1 MPPISTHLLVVD
13 NAHIYRT
20 PDGKYYAPSLYDN
33 TFFNRYLAIFDK
45 VRFIAKTKL
54 VDRIDTGRFIQIDAP
69 GLEIHELPW
78 TQGLSA
84 LARRLPAVLARYRSA
99 SAGTD
104 CAIYRVSQLESYI
117 AYLFRDRRQP
127 FYLEVV
133 NDPETF
139 VHMPTMLRWVNQF
152 MLRVMLKHADGAAF
166 VTERV
171 LQEKYLPPARLSDAR
186 FERSHYSSIELKPDW
201 MGPPRRF
208 LSSLQTVH
216 LAHVSNSID
225 NDIKGHQTAIK
236 VVHLLKTY
244 GVPVTLT
251 FIGDGSF
258 VDALKAMCQDF
269 NVTEQ
274 VRFVG
279 RIHDR
284 AELLRQLR
292 ETDLFL
298 YPTRLEGLPRAVIE
312 AMAVGLPTL
321 STPIAGI
328 PELLD
333 AAYMFDPDDADGF
346 ASAIV
351 RLRERPNELSA
362 MSQHNVETASKFSK
376 EILDERRSRFY
387 RSLRNRAESS
397 ERRRPQ

>member
-1 MPPISTHLLVVD
+1 MSQIPTQLLVVD

-33 TFFNRYLAIFDK
+33 TFFNRYLAVFDK
-45 VRFIAKTKL
+45 VRFVAKTKP
-54 VDRIDTGRFIQIDAP
+54 VETIDPRRFIHIDAP

-78 TQGLSA
+78 TQGLFA
-84 LARRLPAVLARYRSA
+84 LLRKLPSVLARYRSA
-99 SAGTD
+99 SAQTD

-117 AYLFRDRRQP
+117 AFLFRDRQQP

-139 VHMPTMLRWVNQF
+139 VHMPLMFRRANQF
-152 MLRVMLKHADGAAF
+152 MLRTMLKHANGAAF

-171 LQEKYLPPARLSDAR
+171 LQEKYLPESQQRDPA
-186 FERSHYSSIELKPDW
+186 FERSHYSSIELKSDW
-201 MGPPRRF
+201 MSPPREF
-208 LSSLQTVH
+208 LAPLAAVR

-236 VVHLLKTY
+236 VVRRLKDQ
-244 GVPVTLT
+244 GLT
-251 FIGDGSF
+251 ASLTCIGEGTF
-258 VDALKAMCQDF
+258 VDDLKALCKKLGVDG
-269 NVTEQ
+269 Q
-274 VRFVG
+274 VDFVG

-284 AELLRQLR
+284 AELLRQLHQA
-292 ETDLFL
+292 DVFL

-328 PELLD
+328 PELLNAD
-333 AAYMFDPDDADGF
+333 YMFEPDDVEGF
-346 ASAIV
+346 SSAIL
-351 RLRERPNELSA
+351 RLRHQPDELSA
-362 MSQHNVETASKFSK
+362 MSRDNVQTAGKFSK
-376 EILDERRSRFY
+376 QILDERRSRFY
-387 RSLRNRAESS
+387 RSLRFRTDASVC
-397 ERRRPQ
+397 Q